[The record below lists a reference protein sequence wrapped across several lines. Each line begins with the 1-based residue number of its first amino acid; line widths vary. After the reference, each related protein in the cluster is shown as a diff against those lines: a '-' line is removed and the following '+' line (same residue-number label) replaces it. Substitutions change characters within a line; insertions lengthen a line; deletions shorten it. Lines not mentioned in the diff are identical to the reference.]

1 MTVALAVLHSVALA
15 VLHFSISSHH
25 QLTFATGNR
34 NLFWPVHFFWRLQC
48 VFVKEI
54 NGVVPTLY
62 GTCFFLFLG
71 HLPFSCVSII
81 VFVLWNAKVFLRKV
95 FSSYRVPKKWFLL
108 ICVPLFSDL
117 TFVWSNIFSCCSTKQ
132 NFPQILKRRRRR
144 REVVSD
150 LGLTLTEVRW
160 VFYML
165 HYCYI
170 MFYING
176 TAVSPNMQETNQ
188 ATPHKWLRQ
197 KPENKLFFNKVK
209 ALYNIESILK
219 KMATYTIQT

>member
-1 MTVALAVLHSVALA
+1 MLHV
-15 VLHFSISSHH
+15 
-25 QLTFATGNR
+25 
-34 NLFWPVHFFWRLQC
+34 FF
-48 VFVKEI
+48 
-54 NGVVPTLY
+54 P
-62 GTCFFLFLG
+62 FLG

-117 TFVWSNIFSCCSTKQ
+117 TFVWSNIFFSCSTKQ

-209 ALYNIESILK
+209 ALYIEENGNLHNSDIICSIPFILETFITRIWK
-219 KMATYTIQT
+219 CALLTFSLCVHHIMWNRIEWSRFCNRGSF